1 MKPDRA
7 TKNWQKK
14 IMADAEKT
22 LGRKLTETENRFTPS
37 KAGFVALEMIHDTI
51 REGTKEEMETYLNSE
66 SGGKSRRPTKEVRNA
81 GADLG
86 DLPCGRLGI

>member
-1 MKPDRA
+1 MKPDRT

-22 LGRKLTETENRFTPS
+22 LGRKLTETEIRFITS

-51 REGTKEEMETYLNSE
+51 KAGTKEEMETYLNSE
-66 SGGKSRRPTKEVRNA
+66 SGEKVTPYGQGGME
-81 GADLG
+81 
-86 DLPCGRLGI
+86 